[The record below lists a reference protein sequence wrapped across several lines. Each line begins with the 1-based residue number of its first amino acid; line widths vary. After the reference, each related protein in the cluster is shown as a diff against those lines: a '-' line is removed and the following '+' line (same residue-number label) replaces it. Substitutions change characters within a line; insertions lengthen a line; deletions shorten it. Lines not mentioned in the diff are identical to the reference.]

1 MFAILEDAV
10 ACFQKYLFARDRR
23 RKALFQNAEDW
34 MLEEDSDGLFSFQN
48 SCEFLGINVAYLRE
62 GLLRWKRRELAKDR
76 KVKMMKPP
84 LLHRRINGI
93 NQRSRTLKE
102 EYIT

>member
-1 MFAILEDAV
+1 MFAVLADAV

-48 SCEFLGINVAYLRE
+48 SCEILGINVAYLRE
-62 GLLRWKRRELAKDR
+62 GLF
-76 KVKMMKPP
+76 
-84 LLHRRINGI
+84 
-93 NQRSRTLKE
+93 
-102 EYIT
+102 